1 MIRATRFAVAPFHAR
16 SSEIMSELADKVAL
30 VTGSSRGLGRA
41 IAVALGAAKVDVA
54 VNYRKNREQ
63 ADEVVAAIRK
73 LGRRAIAIG
82 ADVSQQA
89 DVTRLVGQAKEHLGT
104 ITILVNNAGV
114 ARVEPIDAISEQDWD
129 EMMATNLKSA
139 FLVTKAVLPGMR
151 EAGWGRI
158 LNMSSVASQIGGIV
172 GPHYAASKAGLIGF
186 THWLAAHL
194 AKQNIA
200 ANALAPAL
208 VESDMISADLRA
220 RPDRIPIGRFG
231 KPEELAA
238 LAVSVLGNGYITG
251 QTINI
256 NGGLY
261 MSS

>member
-1 MIRATRFAVAPFHAR
+1 
-16 SSEIMSELADKVAL
+16 MSELAGKVAL

-41 IAVALGAAKVDVA
+41 IALALAAENIAVA
-54 VNYRKNREQ
+54 VNYHKQREQ
-63 ADEVVAAIRK
+63 ADEVVAEIRNA
-73 LGRRAIAIG
+73 GGRAIAIG
-82 ADVSQQA
+82 ADVANAS
-89 DVTRLVGQAKEHLGT
+89 DVSRMVGETKAKLGT
-104 ITILVNNAGV
+104 ITILVNNAGI
-114 ARVEPIDAISEQDWD
+114 ARVEPIDAISEENWD
-129 EMMATNLKSA
+129 AMLAVNLKSA

-158 LNMSSVASQIGGIV
+158 LNMSSTAAQIGGIV

-186 THWLAAHL
+186 THWLAMYF
-194 AKQNIA
+194 AKQNIT

-208 VESDMISADLRA
+208 VESDMVTADLRA
-220 RPDRIPIGRFG
+220 RPERIPIGRFG

-238 LAVSVLGNGYITG
+238 LAVAILGNGYITG
-251 QTINI
+251 QTINP

>member
-1 MIRATRFAVAPFHAR
+1 MA
-16 SSEIMSELADKVAL
+16 ELMDKVAL

-41 IAVALGAAKVDVA
+41 IALGLAAAGADVA
-54 VNYRKNREQ
+54 VNYRNNRQQ
-63 ADEVVAAIRK
+63 ADAVVDEIRK

-82 ADVSQQA
+82 ADVSRQA
-89 DVTRLVGQAKEHLGT
+89 DVTRLVSEAKAQLGVV
-104 ITILVNNAGV
+104 TILVNNAGI
-114 ARVEPIDAISEQDWD
+114 ARVEPIEAIDEQNWD
-129 EMMATNLKSA
+129 EMITNLKSA

-158 LNMSSVASQIGGIV
+158 LNMSSVAAQIGGIV

-194 AKQNIA
+194 AKQNIT

-208 VESDMISADLRA
+208 VESDMVTADLRA

-231 KPEELAA
+231 RPEELAA

-251 QTINI
+251 QTINH

>member
-1 MIRATRFAVAPFHAR
+1 MAEFV
-16 SSEIMSELADKVAL
+16 DKVAL

-41 IAVALGAAKVDVA
+41 IALALAAAGADIA
-54 VNYRKNREQ
+54 VNYRNNRQQ
-63 ADEVVAAIRK
+63 ADAVVDEIRK

-82 ADVSQQA
+82 ADVSRQA
-89 DVTRLVGQAKEHLGT
+89 DVTRLVSEAKAQLGVV
-104 ITILVNNAGV
+104 TILVNNAGI
-114 ARVEPIDAISEQDWD
+114 ARVEPIEAIDEQNWD
-129 EMMATNLKSA
+129 EMITNLKSA

-158 LNMSSVASQIGGIV
+158 LNMSSVAAQIGGIV

-194 AKQNIA
+194 AKQNIT

-208 VESDMISADLRA
+208 VESDMVTADLRA

-231 KPEELAA
+231 RPEELAA

-251 QTINI
+251 QTINH

>member
-1 MIRATRFAVAPFHAR
+1 M
-16 SSEIMSELADKVAL
+16 MSELAGKVAL

-41 IAVALGAAKVDVA
+41 IALALAEVGADVA

-63 ADEVVAAIRK
+63 ADAVVAEIRK
-73 LGRRAIAIG
+73 LGRRAIAVG
-82 ADVSQQA
+82 ADVSRQA
-89 DVTRLVGQAKEHLGT
+89 DVTRLMAETKKQLGT

-114 ARVEPIDAISEQDWD
+114 ARVESIESIDEQNWD
-129 EMMATNLKSA
+129 EMIATNLKSA

-158 LNMSSVASQIGGIV
+158 LNMSSVAAQIGGIV
-172 GPHYAASKAGLIGF
+172 GPHYSASKAGLIGL
-186 THWLAAHL
+186 THWLAMNF
-194 AKQNIA
+194 AKQNIT

-208 VESDMISADLRA
+208 VESDMVTADLRA
-220 RPDRIPIGRFG
+220 RPERIPIGRFG

-238 LAVSVLGNGYITG
+238 LAVAVLGNGYITG
-251 QTINI
+251 QTINH

>member
-1 MIRATRFAVAPFHAR
+1 
-16 SSEIMSELADKVAL
+16 MSELVDRIAL
-30 VTGSSRGLGRA
+30 VTGSSRGLGRG
-41 IAVALGAAKVDVA
+41 IALALAAAKVDVV
-54 VNYRKNREQ
+54 VNYRKNQDQ
-63 ADEVVAAIRK
+63 AKEVVAEIRK
-73 LGRRAIAIG
+73 LGRRAVAIG

-89 DVTRLVGQAKEHLGT
+89 DVTRLVSEAKAQLGAV
-104 ITILVNNAGV
+104 TILVNNAGI
-114 ARVEPIDAISEQDWD
+114 ARVESIEAIDEQSWD
-129 EMMATNLKSA
+129 EMMAINLKSA

-172 GPHYAASKAGLIGF
+172 GPHYSASKAGLIGF
-186 THWLAAHL
+186 THWLAAYF
-194 AKQNIA
+194 AKQNIT

-208 VESDMISADLRA
+208 VESDMVSADLRA

-231 KPEELAA
+231 TPEELAA
-238 LAVSVLGNGYITG
+238 IAVAVLANGYVTG

>member
-1 MIRATRFAVAPFHAR
+1 
-16 SSEIMSELADKVAL
+16 MSELTDKIAL

-41 IAVALGAAKVDVA
+41 VALALAAAKVDVA
-54 VNYRKNREQ
+54 VNYRNRKQE
-63 ADEVVAAIRK
+63 ADAVVAEIRK
-73 LGRRAIAIG
+73 LGRRAVAIG
-82 ADVSQQA
+82 ADVSRQA
-89 DVTRLVGQAKEHLGT
+89 EVTRLVGQAKDELGT
-104 ITILVNNAGV
+104 ITILV
-114 ARVEPIDAISEQDWD
+114 ARIEPIDAISEEDWD
-129 EMMATNLKSA
+129 EMIDTNLKSA

-158 LNMSSVASQIGGIV
+158 LNMSSVAAQIGGIV

-186 THWLAAHL
+186 THWLAANL

-200 ANALAPAL
+200 VNALAPAL
-208 VESDMISADLRA
+208 VESDMVTADLRA

-231 KPEELAA
+231 TQEELAA
-238 LAVSVLGNGYITG
+238 LALAVLGNGYITG
-251 QTINI
+251 QTINL

>member
-1 MIRATRFAVAPFHAR
+1 
-16 SSEIMSELADKVAL
+16 MSDLAGKVAL

-41 IAVALGAAKVDVA
+41 IAVALAAAGVDVA
-54 VNYRKNREQ
+54 VNYRHNREQ
-63 ADEVVAAIRK
+63 ADAVVAEIRK
-73 LGRRAIAIG
+73 RGRRAVAIG
-82 ADVSQQA
+82 ADVSRQA
-89 DVTRLVGQAKEHLGT
+89 DVDRLVSEAKAQLGT
-104 ITILVNNAGV
+104 ITILVNNAGI
-114 ARVEPIDAISEQDWD
+114 ARVEPIDRISEQNWD
-129 EMMATNLKSA
+129 DMMAVNLKSA

-172 GPHYAASKAGLIGF
+172 GPHYSASKAGLIGF

-194 AKQNIA
+194 AKENIA

-208 VESDMISADLRA
+208 IESDMVTADLRA
-220 RPDRIPIGRFG
+220 RPERIPIGRFG

-251 QTINI
+251 QTINL

>member
-1 MIRATRFAVAPFHAR
+1 MAEFV
-16 SSEIMSELADKVAL
+16 DKVAL

-41 IAVALGAAKVDVA
+41 IALALAAAGADIA
-54 VNYRKNREQ
+54 VNYRNNRQQ
-63 ADEVVAAIRK
+63 ADAVVDEIRK

-82 ADVSQQA
+82 ADVSRQA
-89 DVTRLVGQAKEHLGT
+89 DVTRLVSEAKAQLGVV
-104 ITILVNNAGV
+104 TILVNNAGI
-114 ARVEPIDAISEQDWD
+114 ARVEPIEAIDEQNWD
-129 EMMATNLKSA
+129 EMITNLKSA

-158 LNMSSVASQIGGIV
+158 LNMSSVAAQIGGIV

-194 AKQNIA
+194 AKQNIT

-208 VESDMISADLRA
+208 VESDMVTADLRA

-251 QTINI
+251 QTINH

>member
-1 MIRATRFAVAPFHAR
+1 VRRNPWSR
-16 SSEIMSELADKVAL
+16 KIMAELVDKVAL
-30 VTGSSRGLGRA
+30 VTGSSRGLGRS
-41 IAVALGAAKVDVA
+41 IALALAAAGADVA
-54 VNYRKNREQ
+54 VNYRTNRQQ
-63 ADEVVAAIRK
+63 ADAVAAEIRK
-73 LGRRAIAIG
+73 LGRRAIAVG
-82 ADVSQQA
+82 ADVSQQVE
-89 DVTRLVGQAKEHLGT
+89 VTKLVAETKAQLGVV
-104 ITILVNNAGV
+104 TILVNNAGI
-114 ARVEPIDAISEQDWD
+114 ARVEPIEAIDEQNWD
-129 EMMATNLKSA
+129 EMIAINLKSA

-158 LNMSSVASQIGGIV
+158 LNMSSVAAQIGGIV
-172 GPHYAASKAGLIGF
+172 GPHYAASKAGLIGL

-194 AKQNIA
+194 AKQNIT

-208 VESDMISADLRA
+208 VESDMITADLRA

-238 LAVSVLGNGYITG
+238 IAVSILANGYVTG

>member
-1 MIRATRFAVAPFHAR
+1 
-16 SSEIMSELADKVAL
+16 MSELQGKVAL

-41 IAVALGAAKVDVA
+41 IALALAAERVDVA

-63 ADEVVAAIRK
+63 ADEVVAEIRK
-73 LGRRAIAIG
+73 RGRRAIAIG
-82 ADVSQQA
+82 ADVSRQVEVA
-89 DVTRLVGQAKEHLGT
+89 RLVSEAKAQLGT
-104 ITILVNNAGV
+104 VTILVNNAGI
-114 ARVEPIDAISEQDWD
+114 ARVEPIDRITEEDWD
-129 EMMATNLKSA
+129 DMMAVNLKSA

-172 GPHYAASKAGLIGF
+172 GPHYSASKAGLIGF

-194 AKQNIA
+194 AKENIA
-200 ANALAPAL
+200 ANAFAPAL
-208 VESDMISADLRA
+208 VESDMVTADLRA
-220 RPDRIPIGRFG
+220 RPERIPIGRFG

-251 QTINI
+251 QTINL

>member
-1 MIRATRFAVAPFHAR
+1 ML
-16 SSEIMSELADKVAL
+16 ELADKVAL

-41 IAVALGAAKVDVA
+41 IAVALAAAKVDVA
-54 VNYRKNREQ
+54 VNYRKNREH
-63 ADEVVAAIRK
+63 ADAVVAEIDK

-89 DVTRLVGQAKEHLGT
+89 DVLRLVGQAKAELGT
-104 ITILVNNAGV
+104 ITILVNNAGI
-114 ARVEPIDAISEQDWD
+114 ARVEPIDAISEENWD
-129 EMMATNLKSA
+129 DMMATNLKSA

-158 LNMSSVASQIGGIV
+158 LNMSSVAAQIGGIV
-172 GPHYAASKAGLIGF
+172 GPHYSASKAGLIGF
-186 THWLAAHL
+186 THWLAAYF
-194 AKQNIA
+194 AKQNIT

-208 VESDMISADLRA
+208 VESDMVTADLRA

-231 KPEELAA
+231 TPEELAE
-238 LAVSVLGNGYITG
+238 LAVAVLANGYITG
-251 QTINI
+251 QTINL

>member
-1 MIRATRFAVAPFHAR
+1 
-16 SSEIMSELADKVAL
+16 MSELTDKVAL

-41 IAVALGAAKVDVA
+41 IALALAAAGADVA
-54 VNYRKNREQ
+54 VNYRTNRTQ
-63 ADEVVAAIRK
+63 AEGAAAEIRK
-73 LGRRAIAIG
+73 LGRRAIVIG
-82 ADVSQQA
+82 ADVSQSA
-89 DVTRLVGQAKEHLGT
+89 DVTRLVSQVKEQLGAV
-104 ITILVNNAGV
+104 TILVNNAGV
-114 ARVEPIDAISEQDWD
+114 ARVEPIDAIDEQNWD
-129 EMMATNLKSA
+129 EMMAINLKSA

-158 LNMSSVASQIGGIV
+158 LNMSSVAAQIGGVV
-172 GPHYAASKAGLIGF
+172 GPHYSASKAGLIGF
-186 THWLAAHL
+186 THWLAAYF
-194 AKQNIA
+194 AKQNIT

-208 VESDMISADLRA
+208 VESDMVTADLRA

-238 LAVSVLGNGYITG
+238 IAVAVLGNGYITG
-251 QTINI
+251 QTINH

>member
-1 MIRATRFAVAPFHAR
+1 
-16 SSEIMSELADKVAL
+16 MSELAEKVAL

-41 IAVALGAAKVDVA
+41 IALALAAEKVDVA
-54 VNYRKNREQ
+54 VNYHKQRGQ
-63 ADEVVAAIRK
+63 ADEVVAEIRNA
-73 LGRRAIAIG
+73 GGRAIAIG
-82 ADVSQQA
+82 ADVSNA
-89 DVTRLVGQAKEHLGT
+89 SDVSRMVGEAKAQLGA

-114 ARVEPIDAISEQDWD
+114 ARVESIDAISEGNWD
-129 EMMATNLKSA
+129 AMLAVNLKSA

-158 LNMSSVASQIGGIV
+158 LNMSSTAAQIGGIV

-186 THWLAAHL
+186 THWLAMYF
-194 AKQNIA
+194 AKQNIT

-208 VESDMISADLRA
+208 VESDMVTADLRA
-220 RPDRIPIGRFG
+220 RPERIPIGRFG

-238 LAVSVLGNGYITG
+238 LAVAILRNGYITG
-251 QTINI
+251 QTINP

>member
-1 MIRATRFAVAPFHAR
+1 MA
-16 SSEIMSELADKVAL
+16 ELVDKVAL
-30 VTGSSRGLGRA
+30 VTGSSRGLGRS
-41 IAVALGAAKVDVA
+41 IALALAAAGADVA
-54 VNYRKNREQ
+54 VNYRTNRQQ
-63 ADEVVAAIRK
+63 ADAVAAEIRK
-73 LGRRAIAIG
+73 LGRRTIAVG
-82 ADVSQQA
+82 ADVSQQVE
-89 DVTRLVGQAKEHLGT
+89 VTKLVAETKAQLGVV
-104 ITILVNNAGV
+104 TILVNNAGI
-114 ARVEPIDAISEQDWD
+114 ARVEPIEAIDEQNWD
-129 EMMATNLKSA
+129 EMIATNLKSA

-158 LNMSSVASQIGGIV
+158 LNMASVAAQIGGIV

-194 AKQNIA
+194 AQQNIT

-208 VESDMISADLRA
+208 VESDMITADLRA

-231 KPEELAA
+231 TPQELAA
-238 LAVSVLGNGYITG
+238 IAVAVLANGYVTG

>member
-1 MIRATRFAVAPFHAR
+1 MAEFV
-16 SSEIMSELADKVAL
+16 DKVAL

-41 IAVALGAAKVDVA
+41 IALALAAAGADIA
-54 VNYRKNREQ
+54 VNYRNNRQQ
-63 ADEVVAAIRK
+63 ADAVVDEIRK

-82 ADVSQQA
+82 ADVSRQTE
-89 DVTRLVGQAKEHLGT
+89 VTKLVAEAKAQLGVV
-104 ITILVNNAGV
+104 TILVNNAGI
-114 ARVEPIDAISEQDWD
+114 ARVEPIEAIDEQNWD
-129 EMMATNLKSA
+129 EMITNLKSA

-158 LNMSSVASQIGGIV
+158 LNMSSVAAQIGGIV

-194 AKQNIA
+194 AKQNIT

-208 VESDMISADLRA
+208 VESDMVTADLRA

-231 KPEELAA
+231 TPEELAA
-238 LAVSVLGNGYITG
+238 LAVSILGNGYITG
-251 QTINI
+251 QTINH

>member
-1 MIRATRFAVAPFHAR
+1 
-16 SSEIMSELADKVAL
+16 MSELARKVAL

-41 IAVALGAAKVDVA
+41 IALGLAAEKVDVA
-54 VNYRKNREQ
+54 VNYHNKREQ
-63 ADEVVAAIRK
+63 ADEVVAEIRNA
-73 LGRRAIAIG
+73 GGRAIAIG
-82 ADVSQQA
+82 ADVSNA
-89 DVTRLVGQAKEHLGT
+89 SDVSRMVGEAKAQLGA

-114 ARVEPIDAISEQDWD
+114 ARVESIDAISEGNWD
-129 EMMATNLKSA
+129 AMLAVNLKSA

-158 LNMSSVASQIGGIV
+158 LNMSSTAAQIGGIV

-186 THWLAAHL
+186 THWLAMYF
-194 AKQNIA
+194 AKQNIT

-208 VESDMISADLRA
+208 VESDMVTADLRA
-220 RPDRIPIGRFG
+220 RPERIPIGRFG

-238 LAVSVLGNGYITG
+238 LAVAILRNGYITG
-251 QTINI
+251 QTINP

>member
-1 MIRATRFAVAPFHAR
+1 
-16 SSEIMSELADKVAL
+16 MSELAEKVAL

-41 IAVALGAAKVDVA
+41 IALALAAEKVDVA
-54 VNYRKNREQ
+54 VNYHKQRGQ
-63 ADEVVAAIRK
+63 ADEVVAEIRNA
-73 LGRRAIAIG
+73 GGRAIAIG
-82 ADVSQQA
+82 ADVSNA
-89 DVTRLVGQAKEHLGT
+89 SDVSRMVGEAKAQLGA

-114 ARVEPIDAISEQDWD
+114 ARVESIDAISEENWD
-129 EMMATNLKSA
+129 AMLAVNLKSA

-158 LNMSSVASQIGGIV
+158 LNMSSTAAQIGAIV

-186 THWLAAHL
+186 THWLAMYS
-194 AKQNIA
+194 AKQNIT

-208 VESDMISADLRA
+208 VESDMVTADLRA
-220 RPDRIPIGRFG
+220 RPERIPIGRFG

-238 LAVSVLGNGYITG
+238 LAVAILRNGYITG
-251 QTINI
+251 QTINP

>member
-1 MIRATRFAVAPFHAR
+1 
-16 SSEIMSELADKVAL
+16 MSELVDKVAL

-41 IAVALGAAKVDVA
+41 IALALAAAGTDVA
-54 VNYRKNREQ
+54 VNYRTNRNQ
-63 ADEVVAAIRK
+63 ADAAAAEIRK
-73 LGRRAIAIG
+73 LGRRAVVIG
-82 ADVSQQA
+82 ADVSRQS
-89 DVTRLVGQAKEHLGT
+89 DVGRLVAEIKEQLGAA
-104 ITILVNNAGV
+104 TILVNNAGI
-114 ARVEPIDAISEQDWD
+114 ARVEPIETIDEQNWD
-129 EMMATNLKSA
+129 EMIDTNLKSA

-158 LNMSSVASQIGGIV
+158 LNMSSVAAQIGGIV

-186 THWLAAHL
+186 THWLAMNL
-194 AKQNIA
+194 AKQNIT

-208 VESDMISADLRA
+208 VESDMVTADLRA
-220 RPDRIPIGRFG
+220 RPERIPIGRFG

-251 QTINI
+251 QTMNL

>member
-1 MIRATRFAVAPFHAR
+1 
-16 SSEIMSELADKVAL
+16 MSELAEKVAL

-41 IAVALGAAKVDVA
+41 IALALAAEKVDVA
-54 VNYRKNREQ
+54 VNYHKQRGQ
-63 ADEVVAAIRK
+63 ADEVVAEIRNA
-73 LGRRAIAIG
+73 GGRAIAIG
-82 ADVSQQA
+82 ADVSNA
-89 DVTRLVGQAKEHLGT
+89 SDVSRMVGEAKAQLGA

-114 ARVEPIDAISEQDWD
+114 ARVESIDAISEENWD
-129 EMMATNLKSA
+129 AMLAVNLKSA

-158 LNMSSVASQIGGIV
+158 LNMSSTAAQIGGIV

-186 THWLAAHL
+186 THWLAMYF
-194 AKQNIA
+194 AKQNIT

-208 VESDMISADLRA
+208 VESDMVTADLRA
-220 RPDRIPIGRFG
+220 RPERIPIGRFG

-238 LAVSVLGNGYITG
+238 LAVAILRNGYITG
-251 QTINI
+251 QTINP

>member
-1 MIRATRFAVAPFHAR
+1 
-16 SSEIMSELADKVAL
+16 MSELVDRIAL

-41 IAVALGAAKVDVA
+41 IALALAAAEVDVV
-54 VNYRKNREQ
+54 VNYRKNQDQ
-63 ADEVVAAIRK
+63 AKEVVAEIRK
-73 LGRRAIAIG
+73 LGRRAVAIG

-89 DVTRLVGQAKEHLGT
+89 DVTRLVGEAKAQLGAV
-104 ITILVNNAGV
+104 TILVNNAGI
-114 ARVEPIDAISEQDWD
+114 ARVESIEAIDEQNWD
-129 EMMATNLKSA
+129 EMMAVNLKSA
-139 FLVTKAVLPGMR
+139 FLVTKAVLPSMR

-172 GPHYAASKAGLIGF
+172 GPHYSASKAGLIGF
-186 THWLAAHL
+186 THWLAAYF
-194 AKQNIA
+194 AKHNIT

-208 VESDMISADLRA
+208 VESDMVTADLRA

-238 LAVSVLGNGYITG
+238 IAVAVLANGYITG
-251 QTINI
+251 QTINH